1 MKTYKIKVLVFLTA
15 MMVGTAQAEPIIESV
30 HFSGDNEDTKL
41 MVAVDVLAVFDLFK
55 PKNPVRH
62 MEFDSDSPLNFVQVN
77 PDAEMIA
84 RLLEKYGDESE
95 EKTHWQTHAGKYKTA
110 AVISAVAVGVALVL
124 EAGKSSSGRDQQ
136 ITAGGD
142 VNFNSGTVGGNN
154 GNAEG
159 ETATFEGIE

>member
-1 MKTYKIKVLVFLTA
+1 MKTCKIKVLVFLTA

-41 MVAVDVLAVFDLFK
+41 MVAVDMLAVFDLFK
-55 PKNPVRH
+55 PKSPVRH
-62 MEFDSDSPLNFVQVN
+62 MEFSDDGLNFVQVN

-110 AVISAVAVGVALVL
+110 AVISAVGVGVALIL

-154 GNAEG
+154 GNQQG
-159 ETATFEGIE
+159 EDTTFEGLE

>member
-1 MKTYKIKVLVFLTA
+1 MKTCKIKVLVFLTA

-30 HFSGDNEDTKL
+30 QFSGDNEDTKL
-41 MVAVDVLAVFDLFK
+41 MVAVDMLAVFDLFK

-62 MEFDSDSPLNFVQVN
+62 MEFDSDSPLNFVQVD

-84 RLLEKYGDESE
+84 RLLEKYGDEDE
-95 EKTHWQTHAGKYKTA
+95 ETHWSRNAGKYKTA
-110 AVISAVAVGVALVL
+110 AVVAAIGTAVAFIVS
-124 EAGKSSSGRDQQ
+124 ESKESSGRDQTV
-136 ITAGGD
+136 TAGGN
-142 VNFNSGTVGGNN
+142 VNFNTGTIGGNN